1 MNTFSSFSLFILSTL
16 KVSIYQCYK
25 KTKINI
31 MMNLRA
37 LEKKKELCYDKGV
50 NPKEDITFA
59 NICACNITA
68 QNT

>member
-37 LEKKKELCYDKGV
+37 LEKKRNYVGSEHRILRG
-50 NPKEDITFA
+50 EFA
-59 NICACNITA
+59 TA
-68 QNT
+68 NKTVQ